1 MDCLAHALHCLHG
14 LAEKREQAMKDKVDL
29 SKMSVSPKPVKVKA
43 FTECEPTDDKQYRLS
58 GTVTRSEAVL
68 LEDVLRLSRRE
79 AGSLQPEELQLV
91 ASLLTLKG
99 KV

>member
-1 MDCLAHALHCLHG
+1 MNPN
-14 LAEKREQAMKDKVDL
+14 DL
-29 SKMSVSPKPVKVKA
+29 DISKIGVSQKPVKVKA
-43 FTECEPTDDKQYRLS
+43 FDECTPMDDKQFKLS